1 MRALRRPLTVWCA
14 TVTVAAGAYA
24 TASLIAL
31 ARLPCDL
38 SLDPGRFCA
47 WWEDSG
53 RAPAFV
59 GVPAVLV
66 LGWYASLERDSPRP
80 VLVAAVLVV
89 ISCSGLRAAAGP
101 FYLT

>member
-1 MRALRRPLTVWCA
+1 VRLSLWCGLA
-14 TVTVAAGAYA
+14 TLAAGAYA
-24 TASLIAL
+24 AAALIAL
-31 ARLPCDL
+31 ARLPCDF

-59 GVPAVLV
+59 GVPAVLA
-66 LGWYASLERDSPRP
+66 LGWYASLERDSAWP

-89 ISCSGLRAAAGP
+89 VTCTALRAAAGP
-101 FYLT
+101 FYFT

>member
-1 MRALRRPLTVWCA
+1 MRALTLWCA
-14 TVTVAAGAYA
+14 TVTAIGGAYA
-24 TASLIAL
+24 MATLIAL
-31 ARLPCDL
+31 ARLPCDF

-59 GVPAVLV
+59 GVPAVLA

-89 ISCSGLRAAAGP
+89 LSCSGLRAAAGP
-101 FYLT
+101 FYFT